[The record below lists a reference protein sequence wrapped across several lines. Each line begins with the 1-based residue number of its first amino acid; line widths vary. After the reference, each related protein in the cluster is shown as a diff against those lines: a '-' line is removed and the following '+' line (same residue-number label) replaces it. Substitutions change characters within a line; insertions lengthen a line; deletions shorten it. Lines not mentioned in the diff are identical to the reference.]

1 MYTEEFNKIYGKG
14 KDKKEDIVELIDSE
28 EIEES
33 KIIVNITNNFDNLIE
48 DGLNI
53 VDSYGYPKE
62 LNYNIEVVEDYL
74 KIKLENNSVDE
85 LIIDV
90 VDYYSVKDVDDLLNN
105 LLPSL
110 KVGGEVY
117 IEGTSLKNILDFFF
131 SPNPMNGNT
140 VTQDLMKI
148 GISALFDGKK
158 STLVPEIVLPIME
171 EHGLKNVMTKDKGI
185 KVIIKGVKGE

>member
-1 MYTEEFNKIYGKG
+1 MYIEEFNKIYGKG

>member
-1 MYTEEFNKIYGKG
+1 MYIEEFNKIYGKG

-140 VTQDLMKI
+140 VTQDLMKM

-171 EHGLKNVMTKDKGI
+171 EHGLKNIMTKDKGI